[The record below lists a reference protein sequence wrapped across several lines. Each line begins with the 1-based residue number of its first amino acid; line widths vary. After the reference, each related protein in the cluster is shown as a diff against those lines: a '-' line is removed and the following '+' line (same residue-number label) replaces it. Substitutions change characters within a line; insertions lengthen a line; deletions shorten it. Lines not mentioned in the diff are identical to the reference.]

1 MALKS
6 FPSFLSSLIILILCT
21 VFAPALDVRALSMDT
36 QRSILPPLNVFINQ
50 VKNGQADQLRGIYI
64 PDLLAD
70 PVVQQPSGRNDF
82 VSSNQNILTQFDL
95 AAQFG
100 STGLLAHNNLAGASF
115 SLLTLDQKIFLV
127 YGDGH
132 VESFVVTEI
141 LRFQALDP
149 ASPSSTF
156 VDLSNNRVLK
166 ASELFS
172 KVYERKGDV
181 VFQTCI
187 ASGESLNWGRLFVI
201 AEPYPFTP

>member
-21 VFAPALDVRALSMDT
+21 AFAPALDVRALSMDT
-36 QRSILPPLNVFINQ
+36 QRSILPPLSVFINQ

-82 VSSNQNILTQFDL
+82 VSSSQNILTQFDL

-166 ASELFS
+166 ASELFP

-201 AEPYPFTP
+201 AEPYPSIP